1 MWHIRKVQ
9 AGYQSAP
16 GPIPTKLDE
25 LHSKRPSVAVPT
37 RRRPSR
43 RGLAIETRTCLVSRT
58 VGTCLLFG
66 AGDHQQT
73 FTSPGSSCSGGGSPH
88 VPLAPQEHC
97 LVPLKT
103 CPGQQPS
110 APQGAHQ
117 YPWLLKTGSVLTGQF
132 CNWRRESARAPCTSN
147 KPSACRVY
155 SLEPSRARARHWHVQ
170 SQSPEPGQ
178 SIPLSCFR
186 TG

>member
-16 GPIPTKLDE
+16 GPVPTKLDE
-25 LHSKRPSVAVPT
+25 LHSKRPSVAVPA
-37 RRRPSR
+37 RRCPSR
-43 RGLAIETRTCLVSRT
+43 RGLAIETWTCLVSRS
-58 VGTCLLFG
+58 VGTGLLFG
-66 AGDHQQT
+66 AGARADLHKSWEFLLWWWVSPCT
-73 FTSPGSSCSGGGSPH
+73 SGSPGSLPGPIEDLPWPAALRSLKEPINTHGSWRLVQSSLDNSATGG
-88 VPLAPQEHC
+88 
-97 LVPLKT
+97 
-103 CPGQQPS
+103 
-110 APQGAHQ
+110 
-117 YPWLLKTGSVLTGQF
+117 
-132 CNWRRESARAPCTSN
+132 ESARPPHTSN